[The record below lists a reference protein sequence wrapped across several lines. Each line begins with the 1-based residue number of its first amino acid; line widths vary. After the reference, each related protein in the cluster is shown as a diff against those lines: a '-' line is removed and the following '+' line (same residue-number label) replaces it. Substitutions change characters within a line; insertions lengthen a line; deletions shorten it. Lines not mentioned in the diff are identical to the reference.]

1 MKWITDGIYV
11 RVISKRVAE
20 GSLYNK
26 KLPVI
31 TILDQYTFEVYS
43 DELNREFTNLREKD
57 VETVLPRSKDVQK
70 DPNNCS
76 VLIVRGRHRG
86 QSGKIHSIDKQRD
99 QVKIL
104 IDFSDLVTVS
114 QDDCSLKSK

>member
-1 MKWITDGIYV
+1 MTDGIYV

-31 TILDQYTFEVYS
+31 TIHDQCTFEVYS

-57 VETVLPRSKDVQK
+57 VETVLPRSKDIDK
-70 DPNNCS
+70 DSEACS
-76 VLIVRGRHRG
+76 VLIVRGKHKG
-86 QSGKIHSIDKQRD
+86 QSGKIHSIDRKHDAVR
-99 QVKIL
+99 IL
-104 IDFSDLVTVS
+104 VDFSDFVTVS
-114 QDDCSLKSK
+114 QDDCSLKTK